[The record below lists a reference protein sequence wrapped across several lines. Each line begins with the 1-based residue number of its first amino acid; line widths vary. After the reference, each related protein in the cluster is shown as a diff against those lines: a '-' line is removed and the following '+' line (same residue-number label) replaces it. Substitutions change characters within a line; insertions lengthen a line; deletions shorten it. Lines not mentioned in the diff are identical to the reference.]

1 MSYPVGAALGV
12 GFAAAGAVVVPSTP
26 TTATRTVPATA
37 KGWCG
42 TIRILSTASDMCAAE
57 TERGR
62 GISEHRFRVAISSV
76 IADCPL
82 TINHDV
88 GVSRGPPPKGWSLVI
103 SGAPGYPGL
112 TCDQVDTR
120 SCLRPVGR
128 GLPAA
133 H

>member
-1 MSYPVGAALGV
+1 MSYPVGAELGV

-62 GISEHRFRVAISSV
+62 CISERRFRVAISSV

-82 TINHDV
+82 TIA
-88 GVSRGPPPKGWSLVI
+88 S
-103 SGAPGYPGL
+103 
-112 TCDQVDTR
+112 T
-120 SCLRPVGR
+120 PVGF
-128 GLPAA
+128 AA
-133 H
+133 PEGDCIGEPEQNWPVGPLSCGFTA